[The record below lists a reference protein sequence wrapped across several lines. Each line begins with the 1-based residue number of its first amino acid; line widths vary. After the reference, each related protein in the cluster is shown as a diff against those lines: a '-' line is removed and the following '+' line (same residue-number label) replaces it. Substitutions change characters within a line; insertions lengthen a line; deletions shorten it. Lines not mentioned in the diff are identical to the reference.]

1 METACRECN
10 TSIRSEPQDKEGLFT
25 MTRKRLITRLLFIL
39 LAVAGVALAQNPAE
53 SAWKVLESG
62 MSDSNVTERTVA
74 VRVLGL
80 IHDDPRA
87 LEMAEKALEDK
98 DPEVRAAAAQA
109 LGRMGSKRSI
119 EKLRM
124 LLKDKES
131 PVVMA
136 AAESLKTLGDPNAY
150 EVFFAILTGER
161 KSGQGLMQEQM
172 KMLHDPKKLAEF
184 GFSQGIGYVPYAGIA
199 LGTFKALTKDDTS
212 PVRAVAAVALASD
225 PDPRSGEALVTAAS
239 DKSLIVRTAAL
250 DAIAYRNDPSLIPVI
265 APMMNDEKDVVRY
278 TAAAVV
284 VRLSKMAK

>member
-1 METACRECN
+1 
-10 TSIRSEPQDKEGLFT
+10 
-25 MTRKRLITRLLFIL
+25 MTRERLIARLLFIL

-109 LGRMGSKRSI
+109 LGRMGSKGSI
-119 EKLRM
+119 EKLRE

-136 AAESLKTLGDPNAY
+136 AAESLKTLGDPKAY

-172 KMLHDPKKLAEF
+172 KMLHDPKKMAAF

-199 LGTFKALTKDDTS
+199 LGTFKALSKDDAS

-250 DAIAYRNDPSLIPVI
+250 DAIAYRNDPSLIPAI
-265 APMMNDEKDVVRY
+265 MPLLNDEKDAVRY
-278 TAAAVV
+278 SAAAAIVK
-284 VRLSKMAK
+284 LSKMAK